1 MKHHLFPLLHRET
14 GYWIRKDLQL
24 AVWQYSNSDWPLCLN
39 CSSIDTQWS
48 VVLFVRSFCLCT
60 VLCFYK
66 CSVVLSKELLLICKL
81 NILDSHS
88 LCMLCDLPL
97 SLRNLGIC
105 NEKPIRR
112 LSLLQVLC
120 YCMNFYQLCVSFL
133 SPTERSKG
141 LTWFYRKS
149 SGEKS
154 LLVTCCR
161 QEKLWWP
168 NALLQTN
175 MCIMF

>member
-1 MKHHLFPLLHRET
+1 MINSFICSFFLLMYST
-14 GYWIRKDLQL
+14 VLLQVFSCFQQDIFIDLQTKHP
-24 AVWQYSNSDWPLCLN
+24 WF
-39 CSSIDTQWS
+39 T
-48 VVLFVRSFCLCT
+48 FT
-60 VLCFYK
+60 
-66 CSVVLSKELLLICKL
+66 
-81 NILDSHS
+81 

-97 SLRNLGIC
+97 SLRNLAIC

-120 YCMNFYQLCVSFL
+120 YCMNFYQLRVSFL

-141 LTWFYRKS
+141 LTWYYRKS

-175 MCIMF
+175 NVYYVLTFFNIIIEWQLQRPR

>member
-1 MKHHLFPLLHRET
+1 M
-14 GYWIRKDLQL
+14 
-24 AVWQYSNSDWPLCLN
+24 YS
-39 CSSIDTQWS
+39 
-48 VVLFVRSFCLCT
+48 T
-60 VLCFYK
+60 VLLQVFSCFQQEI
-66 CSVVLSKELLLICKL
+66 VI
-81 NILDSHS
+81 DSQNKHPWFTFT

-97 SLRNLGIC
+97 SLRNLGIW

-120 YCMNFYQLCVSFL
+120 YCINFYQLRVSFL

-141 LTWFYRKS
+141 LTWYYRKS

-168 NALLQTN
+168 NSLLQTN
-175 MCIMF
+175 MCITVCFNLFQYYYWVKPFRSQRRKTTENFKT